1 MRLLVLGGTVFLS
14 RAVAAEA
21 VRRGHDVTCAAR
33 GTSGSVPE
41 GATLVQVD
49 RTQPLPE
56 LGEFDAVV
64 DVARQPSWVRG
75 AVAAHANAHWVFVS
89 TVNVYA
95 DDATPGGTPAN
106 LPLVEAIHED
116 TDLKDNPEAYGPMKV
131 ACEQL
136 VLDGAASAMV
146 MRPGLIVGPGDPTGR
161 FSYWPRRL
169 AAGGEVLAPGD
180 PSDAMQVVDVRD
192 LAEWA
197 VTACEQRTTGVYDGV
212 GPAMPIADLL
222 ARCAEACTEVRAQR
236 ASKGVSSDITWTWV
250 DQAFLTEQDVEPWM
264 GPGAI
269 PLWLP
274 RPEYDGLPAHDV
286 APSLDAGLVVRPL
299 AETTRDTLAWLEAT
313 PDAAVSGI
321 DLDRE
326 RGLLEVW
333 HARAGSDSTT

>member
-14 RAVAAEA
+14 TAVAADA
-21 VRRGHDVTCAAR
+21 LARGHDVTCAAR
-33 GTSGSVPE
+33 GTSGSVPD
-41 GATLVQVD
+41 GARLVEVD
-49 RTQPLPE
+49 RSVGLPDD
-56 LGEFDAVV
+56 LGEFDGVV
-64 DVARQPSWVRG
+64 DVARHPSWVRS
-75 AVAAHANAHWVFVS
+75 ALAAYAGAHWVFVS

-95 DDATPGGTPAN
+95 DDATPGGTPAT
-106 LPLVEAIHED
+106 LPLVEAIED
-116 TDLKDNPEAYGPMKV
+116 DVDLKEQPEAYGPMKV
-131 ACEQL
+131 ACERA

-146 MRPGLIVGPGDPTGR
+146 MRPGLIVGPGDPSGR

-180 PSDAMQVVDVRD
+180 PADTMQVADVRD
-192 LAEWA
+192 LAAWA

-222 ARCAEACTEVRAQR
+222 AQCAD
-236 ASKGVSSDITWTWV
+236 GVDSEISWTWV
-250 DQAFLTEQDVEPWM
+250 DQAFLTEHEVEPWM

-286 APSLDAGLVVRPL
+286 QPSLDAGLTIRPL

-313 PDAAVSGI
+313 PDAVVTGI
-321 DLDRE
+321 DPARE
-326 RGLLEVW
+326 QELLAAW
-333 HARAGSDSTT
+333 HARQQN